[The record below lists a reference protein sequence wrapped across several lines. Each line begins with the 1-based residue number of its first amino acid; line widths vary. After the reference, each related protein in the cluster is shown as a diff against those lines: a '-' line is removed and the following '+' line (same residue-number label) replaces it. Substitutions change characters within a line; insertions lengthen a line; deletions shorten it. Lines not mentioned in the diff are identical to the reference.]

1 MRRLLG
7 TALVAA
13 CGITLAFSPAF
24 ADNDEADAPQK
35 AELPQKVSD
44 NAARAEKSEAL
55 PLVAP
60 PPKKVYFI
68 PGTEKLTAV
77 SGKAGL
83 GKKRRLGP
91 DPGSW
96 GGALTGAHFSEDG
109 DKPCRVEAYSDF
121 LDSSS
126 RSGTGWVWD
135 DVGCT
140 GKSPKKIQ
148 FTGDRYVHAIQMCDN
163 GKTGNTGYRLKG
175 LKMWS
180 ARIDRKTAKVMKEDA
195 NPSKWERPNCNNNW
209 KKKVACGADKVAR
222 SLQIQTDAGDDW
234 VTGVALQCAKIE
246 LRAWN

>member
-1 MRRLLG
+1 MFWPSDAQNARKQLHS
-7 TALVAA
+7 V
-13 CGITLAFSPAF
+13 PQK
-24 ADNDEADAPQK
+24 ADNDEADAPHK
-35 AELPQKVSD
+35 TEPPQKMSD
-44 NAARAEKSEAL
+44 NAAPAEKSEAH

-91 DPGSW
+91 EPGDWEHALYGAQIHERGDMPCQNTAWYHSLNSSARTGVNAYVSVCPTAGAW
-96 GGALTGAHFSEDG
+96 GDTKHFI
-109 DKPCRVEAYSDF
+109 K
-121 LDSSS
+121 
-126 RSGTGWVWD
+126 
-135 DVGCT
+135 
-140 GKSPKKIQ
+140 

-163 GKTGNTGYRLKG
+163 GKTTAKTGYRLKG

-195 NPSKWERPNCNNNW
+195 SPSKWERTNCKSW

-222 SLQIQTDAGDDW
+222 SLQIHTDAGDEW

-246 LRAWN
+246 LRSWE